1 VRPLDTTDMARR
13 LTVVQMLPALEGG
26 GVERGTLE
34 VARELV
40 RCGHRSIV
48 ISAGGRL
55 VEELVAAGSEHVSW
69 PIWRK
74 SLLTLRFVRPLR
86 RLLQAEGVDVLHVRS
101 RVPAWVAWLAWR
113 GMPPTTRPRFVT
125 TVHGFY
131 SVNAYSRIM
140 MRGERVI
147 AVSNTVRDYILDNYP
162 AVDPTVIRVIPRGV
176 DADEFPYG
184 RQPQPGWLERWYAE
198 HPQLLDKQ
206 VLTLPGRITRL
217 KGHHDFISLIAALR
231 GRGLKVHG
239 LVVGGE
245 DPHRPGYARELEAR
259 ITKEGLGGDISFVG
273 HRKDMREI
281 YAVSDLV
288 LSLSTSP
295 ESFGR
300 TVLEALSLGR
310 PVIGYAHGGV
320 GEVLGTVYPMG
331 RVPLG
336 DVDALAARTQA
347 LLADPQPVPRQHPYQ
362 LATMLDATLGLYEE
376 LAGNR

>member
-1 VRPLDTTDMARR
+1 MRPLDAGNMVRR
-13 LTVVQMLPALEGG
+13 LTVVQMVPALEGG

-48 ISAGGRL
+48 ISAGGRM
-55 VEELVAAGSEHVSW
+55 VAELVAAGSEHVTW

-113 GMPPTTRPRFVT
+113 GMPAATRPHLVT
-125 TVHGFY
+125 TVHGLY

-140 MRGERVI
+140 TRGERVI
-147 AVSNTVRDYILDNYP
+147 AVSNTVRDYLLANYP
-162 AVDPTVIRVIPRGV
+162 AVEPNRIQVIPRGV
-176 DADEFPYG
+176 DAAEFPYG
-184 RQPQPGWLERWYAE
+184 RQPQVGWLERWYAD

-231 GRGLKVHG
+231 QRGLKVHG

-245 DPHRPGYARELEAR
+245 DPHRPGYARELQAR
-259 ITKEGLGGDISFVG
+259 IEREGLGGDISFIG

-310 PVIGYAHGGV
+310 PVVGYDHGGV
-320 GEVLGTVYPMG
+320 GEVLGTLYPVG

-336 DVDALAARTQA
+336 DVNTLAACVEE
-347 LLADPQPVPRQHPYQ
+347 LLADPQPVPRHHPYQ
-362 LATMLDATLGLYEE
+362 LSSMLAATLGVYEE
-376 LAGNR
+376 LAGTG